1 MAARGHCGEWES
13 SGEKNRRCSFC
24 LCPSL
29 RLPRSVSRSL
39 SPLSLSRSFLL
50 VSCLGCTNTLLLL
63 LTSLPDRLIAD
74 ARPWY
79 PSNTAATQHDTFGHL
94 WLDQDQTKALSLCGR
109 TGFIW
114 WWFQPEIFC
123 YFCFSSSFP
132 FCPPNTAAPTQLWT
146 RQTIN
151 AWISDTYTQ
160 HKPTTANFCLM
171 LHWFQEDWMDGLEK
185 YAE

>member
-79 PSNTAATQHDTFGHL
+79 PSNTAATQHDIFGHL

-123 YFCFSSSFP
+123 YFCFSLLSLCAP
-132 FCPPNTAAPTQLWT
+132 QILLLLHNCGQGRQLMHEYLTLIPNTNPLQ
-146 RQTIN
+146 Q
-151 AWISDTYTQ
+151 IS
-160 HKPTTANFCLM
+160 A
-171 LHWFQEDWMDGLEK
+171 
-185 YAE
+185 